1 MKNLF
6 AFGGNTYRLDLTTSS
21 DSLAI
26 PGMDRTEG
34 ATVRVYVD
42 GEGPAFIAFGGSGVA
57 AAIAAADGNANGIPL
72 AGNRESGF
80 TVRSGATHIAGIM
93 ATGTASLYIT
103 VGDGI

>member
-1 MKNLF
+1 MTNLF
-6 AFGGNTYRLDLTTSS
+6 AFGGNTYRLDLSTTS

-26 PGMDRTEG
+26 PDMNLPEG
-34 ATVRVYVD
+34 KTVRVYVE
-42 GEGPAFIAFGGSGVA
+42 GTGPAFIAFGPSTVT

-72 AGNRESGF
+72 AGGRESGF
-80 TVRSGATHIAGIM
+80 TVRNGATHIAGIT